1 MIADPPAPPRIALTI
16 AASDPSGGAG
26 VQADLKTFAAFDVF
40 GMAVPTALTVQNTM
54 GVASVTPLA
63 PAVVA
68 ASIRALFADC
78 PPAAIKVGA
87 LGSRE
92 VAEAA
97 WEALGDGPVVLDPV
111 LVSTSG
117 TTLGDA
123 SWFAHWW
130 ERVEVL
136 TPNGP
141 EAALLSGVDV
151 QSADDAIRAGEA
163 LLARGVSA
171 VLVKGGHHADEGR
184 SVDML
189 VTAGGVRRFER
200 ARVPHD
206 IHGTGCA
213 LSSAI
218 AAGLAQ
224 GRPVEDAIERAFGWM
239 TAAIAGARQT
249 GGGRMVLGFGA
260 APPVDE

>member
-1 MIADPPAPPRIALTI
+1 MPF
-16 AASDPSGGAG
+16 AS
-26 VQADLKTFAAFDVF
+26 L
-40 GMAVPTALTVQNTM
+40 
-54 GVASVTPLA
+54 SVTPTPRLGGGD
-63 PAVVA
+63 V
-68 ASIRALFADC
+68 RTRG
-78 PPAAIKVGA
+78 VGA
-87 LGSRE
+87 TLSDAKGM
-92 VAEAA
+92 AG
-97 WEALGDGPVVLDPV
+97 GDVPMRGV
-111 LVSTSG
+111 G
-117 TTLGDA
+117 ATLGDA
-123 SWFAHWW
+123 SWIAKWW

-171 VLVKGGHHADEGR
+171 VLVKGGHHAAEDR

-239 TAAIAGARQT
+239 TAAIAGARRT
-249 GGGRMVLGFGA
+249 GAGRMVLDFGA
-260 APPVDE
+260 APPADV